1 MGHAGAIIDRNAGS
15 AEDKYRAL
23 ERAGVLT
30 VRTITSLGKALLE
43 VQK

>member
-1 MGHAGAIIDRNAGS
+1 MGHAGAIIDGSAGS

-23 ERAGVLT
+23 ENAGVRT
-30 VRTITSLGKALLE
+30 VRTITALGQALLE